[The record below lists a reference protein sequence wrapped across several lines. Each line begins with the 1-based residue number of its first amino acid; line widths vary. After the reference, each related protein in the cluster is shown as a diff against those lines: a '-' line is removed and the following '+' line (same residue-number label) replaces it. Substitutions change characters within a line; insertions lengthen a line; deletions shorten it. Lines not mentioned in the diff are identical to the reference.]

1 MVDIETI
8 GDAFFISVV
17 VVFVIVVVVAA
28 IVYAFIKKKKN
39 YDSTGIPKR
48 VEKPEEHEGS
58 TDRTIEKQA
67 GSTDDKHIEGRTD
80 AE

>member
-1 MVDIETI
+1 MDIETI
-8 GDAFFISVV
+8 GDAFITSCVLVGVV
-17 VVFVIVVVVAA
+17 VLVVAT

-58 TDRTIEKQA
+58 TDAK
-67 GSTDDKHIEGRTD
+67 
-80 AE
+80 